1 MGFGTPLVSLP
12 LAREGKLR
20 ALAVTSLQRIAVA
33 TDLPTMAESGFPGF
47 DIVVW
52 FGLMAPAK
60 TPPEIVDKL
69 HRETARVLALP
80 EVRKRFGELGCD
92 VIGNTPQEF
101 ASAIKVEGPR
111 WAKFIDG
118 LGLKL
123 N

>member
-1 MGFGTPLVSLP
+1 
-12 LAREGKLR
+12 
-20 ALAVTSLQRIAVA
+20 
-33 TDLPTMAESGFPGF
+33 MAESGFPGF

-52 FGLMAPAK
+52 WGLMAPAK

-69 HRETARVLALP
+69 YRETARVLALP
-80 EVRKRFGELGCD
+80 EVRKRFVELGCD

-111 WAKFIDG
+111 WAKFIDK

-123 N
+123 D